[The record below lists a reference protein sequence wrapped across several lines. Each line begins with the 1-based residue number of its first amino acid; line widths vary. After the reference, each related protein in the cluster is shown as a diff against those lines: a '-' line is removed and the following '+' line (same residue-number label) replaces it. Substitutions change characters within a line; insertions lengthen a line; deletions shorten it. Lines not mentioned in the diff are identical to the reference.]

1 MGKSPYD
8 WMNGLGEWAEWLA
21 SRPNVAKKDDALR
34 FGILGAANI
43 AYVLLKP

>member
-1 MGKSPYD
+1 M
-8 WMNGLGEWAEWLA
+8 GEWAEWLA